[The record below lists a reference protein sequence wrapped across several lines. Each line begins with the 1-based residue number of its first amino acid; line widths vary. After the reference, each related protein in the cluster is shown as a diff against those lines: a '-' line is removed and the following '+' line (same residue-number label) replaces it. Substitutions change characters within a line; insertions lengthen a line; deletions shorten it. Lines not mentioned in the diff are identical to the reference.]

1 MLAEDGEALFTED
14 GYRLLSEE
22 ESAEDASADDDRDY
36 DTITDAENV
45 FLESEADSII
55 DFSDA
60 DPFSEGGR
68 F

>member
-1 MLAEDGEALFTED
+1 MEKHYSRKMVT
-14 GYRLLSEE
+14 
-22 ESAEDASADDDRDY
+22 DASADANRDY

-45 FLESEADSII
+45 FLESEADGII